1 MGGIGIAIVAGR
13 AGERDLGG
21 THGGTGPSSVD
32 AVEEASS
39 DSTVAAGVD
48 PVDVGLSVDQARR
61 LDAYRYLGVPDRALY
76 LAIMRLFASVLLAE
90 WSAQDIVERLAS
102 DGVEIETDVA
112 DAKLRQL
119 AA

>member
-1 MGGIGIAIVAGR
+1 M
-13 AGERDLGG
+13 
-21 THGGTGPSSVD
+21 
-32 AVEEASS
+32 
-39 DSTVAAGVD
+39 
-48 PVDVGLSVDQARR
+48 
-61 LDAYRYLGVPDRALY
+61 YRYLGVPDRALY